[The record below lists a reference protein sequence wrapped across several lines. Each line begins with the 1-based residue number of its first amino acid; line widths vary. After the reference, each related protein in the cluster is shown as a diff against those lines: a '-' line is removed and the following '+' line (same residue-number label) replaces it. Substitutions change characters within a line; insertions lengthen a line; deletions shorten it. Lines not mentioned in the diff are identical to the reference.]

1 VAADRNPRRHLA
13 LVPNVDVPL
22 VAQHLAYC
30 ELNRSRS
37 PHTIRQKRV
46 ALGHL
51 AGFLGE
57 VFAIEPDEPELLLL
71 ADLPELLGWQ
81 RWMRVRVS
89 ENTLVCY
96 TGAVR
101 VFYRWAAGRAGGR
114 LLLDN
119 PAEEL
124 PVPTVV
130 RRDPRPIDTDDLYLA
145 LDCSAVSDP
154 RMYAWL
160 QCGCSMGLRCCE
172 IAQLS
177 DATVTFDDRR
187 QTVIV
192 SVIGKGSKKCTLP
205 GGPGVYRALQPFRG
219 TTGPWFTAISRWSGR
234 PRQITGALVSTYL
247 ARYLTGLGIQATAH
261 QLRHWFGTTS
271 YRLRRDL
278 RATQEAMRHSTPVPT
293 AGYVAVI
300 DGVGQ
305 GLTLDVDQVV
315 EQRTH
320 PLALAPP
327 AESCGHPAP
336 AAGYTSCPWCEI
348 ERLRDAGYLQPTP
361 GGALVLAHP
370 RATPPSPRSAAS

>member
-1 VAADRNPRRHLA
+1 M
-13 LVPNVDVPL
+13 PL

-30 ELNRSRS
+30 EHNRSRS

-51 AGFLGE
+51 TTFLAE
-57 VFAIEPDEPELLLL
+57 VYDVDPQDEPGLLLA

-81 RWMRVRVS
+81 RWMRGQVS

-114 LLLDN
+114 LLPDN

-124 PVPTVV
+124 PVPAVV
-130 RRDPRPIDTDDLYLA
+130 RGDPNPIDTDELYLA

-154 RMYAWL
+154 RMHAWL

-192 SVIGKGSKKCTLP
+192 SVIGKGGKKCTLP
-205 GGPGVYRALQPFRG
+205 GGAGVYRALSHYRG
-219 TTGPWFTAISRWSGR
+219 TAGPWFTAVSRWSGR
-234 PRQITGALVSTYL
+234 PRQITAALVSTYL
-247 ARYLTGLGIQATAH
+247 ARYLTSLGVPATAH

-300 DGVGQ
+300 DGVGR

-315 EQRTH
+315 ERRTH

-327 AESCGHPAP
+327 PVDGCGHPT
-336 AAGYTSCPWCEI
+336 AADGYAGCPWCEI
-348 ERLRDAGYLQPTP
+348 DNLRAAGYLQPTP
-361 GGALVLAHP
+361 DGTLTHP
-370 RATPPSPRSAAS
+370 RAIPPGRAAS